1 MSNEITESEIDSHE
15 AQAGRDTAARHEQV
29 DYLNSEVNLLKPS
42 TPFMRDHLKVVW
54 VSFIAWALLT
64 FGPPVLTYLAPATMT
79 TQLPVIG
86 FPAHYF
92 LVAVLTPTSSL
103 VLAFIYSRKRDQLD
117 EKYGIDHSAATE
129 DSKGEKSG
137 EAAVA
142 DGGSV
147 E

>member
-1 MSNEITESEIDSHE
+1 MSNETTESEIDSHE
-15 AQAGRDTAARHEQV
+15 TQAGRDTTARHEQI
-29 DYLNSEVNLLKPS
+29 DYLNREVNLLKPS

-64 FGPPVLTYLAPATMT
+64 FGPPALTYFAPEIMT

-117 EKYGIDHSAATE
+117 EKYGIDHTTTTE
-129 DSKGEKSG
+129 DTSSEKGG
-137 EAAVA
+137 ETAVT
-142 DGGSV
+142 DGGSI